1 MATEVIGDE
10 EGGQAGRKRP
20 NRAQAAR
27 VLDAAA
33 AARRAQHETRRV
45 GHVREVVRE
54 AVFATFDA
62 LRGRYDR

>member
-10 EGGQAGRKRP
+10 EGGQVERKRADRV
-20 NRAQAAR
+20 RAAMA
-27 VLDAAA
+27 LDAAA
-33 AARRAQHETRRV
+33 AARRGQHATRRV